1 VTALRARLATRETGE
16 RPPVWLLVL
25 AVIGGCLLLIVA
37 VTRWGVP
44 SDEYAYWLAG
54 KRLLAGES
62 LYDPSAV
69 PGTPYAYFYPPP
81 LAQVLAP
88 FTAFVPDA
96 VYVAAWTVLLLVC
109 LWWLAGRRLLVALAV
124 VAFIPVAVELWYRNI
139 HLVLAVL
146 IVLGLRRSS
155 VWLAVAAAI
164 KGAPA
169 LGLLYFLVARRY
181 RDALVM
187 GGAGLAMLVVSVVI
201 SPDAWRQFLDV
212 IVSDAAGVGASIIPI
227 PFAVRAVIAL
237 ALVVVAGY
245 LSRGRD
251 TEAGQGL
258 GRDPRYGEALF
269 VVALVVANPTF
280 WVTSLSMLV
289 AILPLWRSAPRFA
302 TAATAPTAAVGRPT
316 TG

>member
-1 VTALRARLATRETGE
+1 MVAA
-16 RPPVWLLVL
+16 RPPVWLVVL

-44 SDEYAYWLAG
+44 SDEFAYWLAG
-54 KRLLAGES
+54 KRLSAGEP
-62 LYDPSAV
+62 LYDPTAL

-81 LAQVLAP
+81 IAQVLAP
-88 FTAFVPDA
+88 FTAVVPDR
-96 VYVAAWTVLLLVC
+96 VYVALWTLLLVAC
-109 LWWLAGRRLLVALAV
+109 LWWLAGRQILVALAL

-155 VWLAVAAAI
+155 VWLVVAAAI
-164 KGAPA
+164 KGAPG
-169 LGLLYFLVARRY
+169 LGLIYFLVARRY

-187 GGAGLAMLVVSVVI
+187 GVAGLAALAVSVLI
-201 SPDAWRQFLDV
+201 SPSAWRQFLDV
-212 IVSDAAGVGASIIPI
+212 IVADAAGVGASILPI
-227 PFAVRAVIAL
+227 PFAVRAAVAVG
-237 ALVVVAGY
+237 LVVVAGY

-251 TEAGQGL
+251 DQAGRGL

-269 VVALVVANPTF
+269 VIALVVANPTF

-289 AILPLWRSAPRFA
+289 AILPLWRTAPRFA
-302 TAATAPTAAVGRPT
+302 ATAAPSGPRNAS
-316 TG
+316 